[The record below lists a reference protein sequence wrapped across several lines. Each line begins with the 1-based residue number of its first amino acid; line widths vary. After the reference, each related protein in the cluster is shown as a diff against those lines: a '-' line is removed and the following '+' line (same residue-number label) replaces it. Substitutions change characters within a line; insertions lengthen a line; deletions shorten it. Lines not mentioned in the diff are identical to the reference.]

1 MQFTR
6 DLRVPDGYS
15 KYNLLATMCAS
26 VDHRSRWYHPESKD
40 LVAVQC
46 GEGRIIGPDGVENR
60 PHAVILHDWDEKY
73 TKALERAVKV
83 VSFGKKEGAPGNAV
97 VLESFP
103 LPPLRQQPV
112 GKDSEI
118 LIAGQCMKQED
129 LEFALETVKGMDRGL
144 SVTVALDERGSAGMD
159 REILKLVHSDE
170 LAGFDRVKRVKSPSY
185 HMMVALY
192 ESSGIII
199 HCGSGSRGFLHALA
213 VKMGH
218 GVFTRHNDNS
228 FEPETM
234 ERFVEEFQEWSK

>member
-73 TKALERAVKV
+73 TTVLERAVKV
-83 VSFGKKEGAPGNAV
+83 VSFGKKEGAPGNTV
-97 VLESFP
+97 VLDSFP

-118 LIAGQCMKQED
+118 LIAGQCTKPED

-144 SVTVALDERGSAGMD
+144 SVTWHWTSVGPPGWTG
-159 REILKLVHSDE
+159 K
-170 LAGFDRVKRVKSPSY
+170 Y
-185 HMMVALY
+185 
-192 ESSGIII
+192 
-199 HCGSGSRGFLHALA
+199 
-213 VKMGH
+213 
-218 GVFTRHNDNS
+218 
-228 FEPETM
+228 
-234 ERFVEEFQEWSK
+234 

>member
-26 VDHRSRWYHPESKD
+26 VDHRSRWYNPESKD
-40 LVAVQC
+40 LIAVQC
-46 GEGRIIGPDGVENR
+46 GEGRIIGPDGVEKR
-60 PHAVILHDWDEKY
+60 PHAVILHDWDDKY
-73 TKALERAVKV
+73 IPVLERAVKV
-83 VSFGKKEGAPGNAV
+83 VSLGKKEGAPDNTV

-118 LIAGQCMKQED
+118 LIAGQCVAPDD
-129 LEFALETVKGMDRGL
+129 LEFALETVKGMDRNL
-144 SVTVALDERGSAGMD
+144 SVTVALDERGSTGMD
-159 REILKLVHSDE
+159 REILNFTHCDD

-185 HMMVALY
+185 HMIVALY
-192 ESSGIII
+192 ESAGIIL
-199 HCGSGSRGFLHALA
+199 HCGSGTRGFLHSLA

-218 GVFTRHNDNS
+218 TVFSRHNDNS

-234 ERFVEEFQEWSK
+234 ERFVSEFSEWSK